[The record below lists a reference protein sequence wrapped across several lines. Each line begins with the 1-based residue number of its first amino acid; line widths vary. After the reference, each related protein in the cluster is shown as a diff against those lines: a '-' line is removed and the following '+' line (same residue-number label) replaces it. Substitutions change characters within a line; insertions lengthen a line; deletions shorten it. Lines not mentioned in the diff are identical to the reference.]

1 LDRHPQRTD
10 IRFVRTQQNLGVRD
24 NILKGISL
32 AQGKFIILACGD
44 DIMLPTRV
52 EKMVNVWRDEKVS
65 LVTTNAMYID
75 ENSAELGRFFRPPDQ
90 PYDQTLETLARD
102 GSNALCFGASMGFER
117 RLFEE
122 AGWPRGYPS
131 VLDTMLPF
139 SACLAKGARF
149 IPEPLLK
156 YRVSPQNT
164 SLSLA
169 AESSTGVDKLMIEH
183 NISCRHME
191 QSILMEG
198 ELERLNEKDPA
209 RYSEIARHIRP
220 VIAVQRSEMA
230 CKLVQTRIELN
241 KMGVT
246 RLIGETKI
254 ECAKESS

>member
-1 LDRHPQRTD
+1 MPFRMKNLDEEQYEQETISPAASVVCVTYNQERFVIDAIRGLLQQTFHPLDIIILDDASPDSTAEIIAAELDRHPQRTD
-10 IRFVRTQQNLGVRD
+10 IRFVRNQQNLGVRD

-44 DIMLPTRV
+44 DIMLSTRV

-131 VLDTMLPF
+131 ILDTMLPF
-139 SACLAKGARF
+139 SACLTKGARF

-156 YRVSPQNT
+156 YRVSP
-164 SLSLA
+164 
-169 AESSTGVDKLMIEH
+169 
-183 NISCRHME
+183 
-191 QSILMEG
+191 
-198 ELERLNEKDPA
+198 
-209 RYSEIARHIRP
+209 
-220 VIAVQRSEMA
+220 
-230 CKLVQTRIELN
+230 
-241 KMGVT
+241 
-246 RLIGETKI
+246 
-254 ECAKESS
+254 